1 MPTDRRKEKQ
11 HWQMKNWRKKKDKK
25 KKTIL
30 FFRCFSRK
38 TYFWTR
44 HGCEDFFFFHLFF
57 SPSSLKSVGPRR
69 ISDMVAKWREITKKE
84 VNCRAVKALVLTL
97 SLYQSKYHCYI
108 ANCYDRISRLGVW
121 NCWTVL
127 FTRRLRRGTIAIS
140 FFSEL
145 FLISLVS
152 TGGPANLCD
161 GVVTECLPAAECRTL
176 QQTSPL
182 LARSCLPADPHRP
195 PPHHPR
201 PPSGLQAKSSSFR
214 TGPTC
219 VEFFFYYCCSR
230 VCPRQPPLP
239 LSLLFSPAKIT
250 LAEQGGTWCVFVCLF
265 FFLEFDL

>member
-1 MPTDRRKEKQ
+1 M
-11 HWQMKNWRKKKDKK
+11 
-25 KKTIL
+25 
-30 FFRCFSRK
+30 
-38 TYFWTR
+38 
-44 HGCEDFFFFHLFF
+44 
-57 SPSSLKSVGPRR
+57 
-69 ISDMVAKWREITKKE
+69 
-84 VNCRAVKALVLTL
+84 NCRAVKALVLTL

-195 PPHHPR
+195 PP
-201 PPSGLQAKSSSFR
+201 PPGLQAKSSSFR

-250 LAEQGGTWCVFVCLF
+250 LAEQGGT
-265 FFLEFDL
+265 